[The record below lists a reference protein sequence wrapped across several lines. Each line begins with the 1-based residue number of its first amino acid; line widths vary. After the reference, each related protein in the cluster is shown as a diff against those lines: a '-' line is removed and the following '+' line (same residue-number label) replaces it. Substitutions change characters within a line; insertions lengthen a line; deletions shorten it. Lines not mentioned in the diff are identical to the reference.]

1 MDFLRGI
8 TNLTSWLGN
17 VIMPTLAALFFA
29 IGILR
34 YGKGYAHGYIPY
46 AGFACL
52 MVSGLLRALE
62 TFSRQAAWNDADL
75 PWLMVRGLVDW
86 TGNVFMPVYAV
97 LQIVQ
102 GALAFGG
109 VGHRI
114 YAGHAWMRHF
124 AAAAMALMVSALTR
138 LAEFFVTSGTGGI
151 S

>member
-8 TNLTSWLGN
+8 TNLTNWLGN
-17 VIMPTLAALFFA
+17 VIMPALAALFFV

-62 TFSRQAAWNDADL
+62 TFSLQAAWDNPDL
-75 PWLMVRGLVDW
+75 PWIMVRGLVNW
-86 TGNVFMPVYAV
+86 SANVFMPVYAV
-97 LQIVQ
+97 LQITQ
-102 GALAFGG
+102 GALAYGG
-109 VGHRI
+109 IGQRL
-114 YAGHAWMRHF
+114 YSGQAWMRHF
-124 AAAAMALMVSALTR
+124 VAAGMALMVSALTR
-138 LAEFFVTSGTGGI
+138 LAEFFVTNGTGGV